1 MTEASS
7 RPDIRKK
14 YSAAIPWQERN
25 LRLKIAGIIGVA
37 WTSYII
43 LSLFNVFF
51 YLGIV
56 IFPITHRAIC
66 SGAITCL
73 ALLIVPW
80 KRSKGLGPLSPL
92 DVLLVRAILPSM
104 PPLWCMT
111 GRTPRLPRCVW
122 ASLSALPYW
131 KRYDA

>member
-92 DVLLVRAILPSM
+92 DVLLVLTAAAGAGL
-104 PPLWCMT
+104 
-111 GRTPRLPRCVW
+111 
-122 ASLSALPYW
+122 SLIHI
-131 KRYDA
+131 